1 MKVRATQAIM
11 ECLLEQEVDTVF
23 GYPGGTILNLYD
35 ELYHYQDRIHHVL
48 TAHEQGAAH
57 AADGYARS
65 TGKVG
70 VCFATSGPGAT
81 NLTTGIATAY
91 MDSSPVVFITCN
103 VSEGLLGKDSFQEVD
118 ITGIA
123 MPITKA
129 TYLVR
134 DPQTIP
140 DVMRQAFA
148 VAATGRPGPVLI
160 DFLKNVTFL
169 NTMIDYEFI
178 PWDQNRG
185 TNSIRQLAV
194 SHGLKAPEPDLGDI
208 DTLVDMIAQSERP
221 LLICGGGVVRGR
233 ADRQFR
239 TFAEKLDA
247 PVAIT
252 VMGGGG
258 VSGRDVMTTGMI
270 GMHGSV
276 ASNMACDNCDLLI
289 AVGCRFSDRVALKPE
304 TFAHQAKI
312 VHIDIDRAEINKNV
326 QTDHHIIGD
335 AKQVLK
341 LLLERLPQYDHK
353 GWKNFVL
360 SFPRETEYGESESV
374 LTPKQVL
381 SAIARLCPQDSIV
394 ATDVG
399 QHQMW
404 AIQHLHFDYPG
415 QLLTSGGFGT
425 MGFGLGA
432 AIGAKQGN
440 PEKTVIHITG
450 DGCFR
455 MNGNELA
462 TEAYYGLPVITVIF
476 NNRNLGMVRQWQSL
490 IYDRRYSQTS
500 LENRSPDFVKFADA
514 FGLKARRVT
523 QPSELAEALTE
534 ALAESAQGRG
544 YVIDCAIN
552 ADEMVHPMV
561 NGGHHITEFLLS

>member
-1 MKVRATQAIM
+1 MLGTVYGGDFYTVIDTKMPWDRIRKIFSVLKPAAIITDRDHEETVREALASERKDSPKI
-11 ECLLEQEVDTVF
+11 LLYEKAMYVPEDREGLAKIRRKAVDTDLVYTLFTSGSTGMPKGVAVSHRNVMAYAEWVKTTFDINEATVF
-23 GYPGGTILNLYD
+23 GSQTPFYFSMSVLDIYTTLAAGAELQILPKQLFAFPVRLLEYMNSRKVNTIYWVPTALSIVANWKVLDYVSLPYMEKVLFAGEVMPVKQLNYWRRKMPELLYANLYGPTEVTD
-35 ELYHYQDRIHHVL
+35 ICAYYIVDRDF
-48 TAHEQGAAH
+48 
-57 AADGYARS
+57 AD
-65 TGKVG
+65 
-70 VCFATSGPGAT
+70 
-81 NLTTGIATAY
+81 
-91 MDSSPVVFITCN
+91 
-103 VSEGLLGKDSFQEVD
+103 SETL
-118 ITGIA
+118 
-123 MPITKA
+123 PI
-129 TYLVR
+129 
-134 DPQTIP
+134 
-140 DVMRQAFA
+140 
-148 VAATGRPGPVLI
+148 GR
-160 DFLKNVTFL
+160 
-169 NTMIDYEFI
+169 
-178 PWDQNRG
+178 
-185 TNSIRQLAV
+185 
-194 SHGLKAPEPDLGDI
+194 
-208 DTLVDMIAQSERP
+208 
-221 LLICGGGVVRGR
+221 
-233 ADRQFR
+233 
-239 TFAEKLDA
+239 
-247 PVAIT
+247 
-252 VMGGGG
+252 
-258 VSGRDVMTTGMI
+258 
-270 GMHGSV
+270 
-276 ASNMACDNCDLLI
+276 ACDNCDLLI

-312 VHIDIDRAEINKNV
+312 VHVDIDRAEINKNV

-335 AKQVLK
+335 AKQVLN
-341 LLLERLPQYDHK
+341 LLLERLPQYEHK
-353 GWKNFVL
+353 EWKDFVL

-381 SAIARLCPQDSIV
+381 STIARKCPQDSIV

-440 PEKTVIHITG
+440 PDKTVIHITG

-462 TEAYYGLPVITVIF
+462 TVAYYGLPVITVIF

-490 IYDRRYSQTS
+490 IYDHRYSQTS

-514 FGLKARRVT
+514 FGLKGRRVT
-523 QPSELAEALTE
+523 QPSELEEAITE